1 MSITAFLLTLGLGVT
16 AVIHLLPLLGLLSA
30 AQLERLYGLTLT
42 DDDLVL
48 LMRHRA
54 LLFGLLGALCLAA
67 IVRPELVPAALIGGW
82 ISVTGFLGL
91 AGAGSRRRT
100 EIRRVIRAD
109 WIAVLALTLATGAWL
124 AG

>member
-1 MSITAFLLTLGLGVT
+1 MSIAASLLTLGLVIT
-16 AVIHLLPLLGLLSA
+16 AVIHLLPLLGLRSA
-30 AQLERLYGLTLT
+30 ARLEQLYGMPFA

-67 IVRPELVPAALIGGW
+67 IARAELVPAALIGGW

-91 AGAGSRRRT
+91 AGAGSRRRR
-100 EIRRVIRAD
+100 EIRRVIRVD
-109 WIAVLALTLATGAWL
+109 WIAVLALTMATGAWL

>member
-1 MSITAFLLTLGLGVT
+1 MTTGTLLLTLGLAITG
-16 AVIHLLPLLGLLSA
+16 VIHLLPAIGLRSGE
-30 AQLERLYGLTLT
+30 QLEQLYGLPLA

-54 LLFGLLGALCLAA
+54 LLFGLLGGLCLTA
-67 IVRPELVPAALIGGW
+67 IVEPTLVPAALIGGW

-91 AGAGSRRRT
+91 AGSGRARRPQ
-100 EIRRVIRAD
+100 IRRVIRAD
-109 WIAVLALTLATGAWL
+109 WVAVLALALATGGWL